1 MGLFR
6 RSSRGGIEDLV
17 PIPAVAELPPAR
29 LQASARYLGTL
40 DEVTGETVI
49 GQTLS
54 VRSAARLSL
63 SKEALDV
70 VRVAGSFR
78 IPTAA
83 LRGARAEE
91 RFAGKAVPDLL
102 LVRWAHGEGQW
113 ATGFRMEPMKSVR
126 GSGSVPVVADW
137 VRAISKMARAR
148 GTDD

>member
-6 RSSRGGIEDLV
+6 RSGGGIEDLIPV
-17 PIPAVAELPPAR
+17 PPMAELPPAR
-29 LQASARYLGTL
+29 LQAAARYLGTL
-40 DEVTGETVI
+40 DDATGETVV
-49 GQTLS
+49 GKTLS
-54 VRSAARLSL
+54 VRSASRLSL

-78 IPTAA
+78 IPAAA
-83 LRGARAEE
+83 LRGARQEE
-91 RFAGKAVPDLL
+91 RFGGKAVPDLL
-102 LVRWAHGEGQW
+102 LVRWAHGEEQW
-113 ATGFRMEPMKSVR
+113 TTGFRMEPMKSVR